1 MALKINLNAL
11 PWRAQLGLVAALCA
25 AGVGVFWYVYADPY
39 QTELNGR
46 RAELT
51 KTRAEIER
59 GQKVARRLP
68 EFRKGVDEL
77 QSQLEGL
84 RMQLPE
90 EQDVADL
97 LRRVQA
103 MATESRLTIRGFTPQ
118 AVTRKELHAEWP
130 IGLALEG
137 TYHDLGAFL
146 ERVSKFPR
154 IINVGNIKIESHENA
169 SSGATVVADCTAT
182 AFVLVKQADDK
193 DKDKAKD
200 AAAAKGKKKP
210 AKGKAE
216 KADKA

>member
-1 MALKINLNAL
+1 MALKIDLNAL
-11 PWRAQLGLVAALCA
+11 PWRAQLGLVAALSA
-25 AGVGVFWYVYADPY
+25 VGVGVFWYLYADPY
-39 QTELNGR
+39 RTELNAR
-46 RAELT
+46 RAERS

-68 EFRKGVDEL
+68 EFRKGVDSLEA
-77 QSQLEGL
+77 QLAGL

-154 IINVGNIKIESHENA
+154 IINVGNIKIESREA
-169 SSGATVVADCTAT
+169 SISGATVVADCTAT

-193 DKDKAKD
+193 EKAKEQ
-200 AAAAKGKKKP
+200 APKGKKKS
-210 AKGKAE
+210 AKSKS
-216 KADKA
+216 DKA

>member
-1 MALKINLNAL
+1 MALKIDLNAL
-11 PWRAQLGLVAALCA
+11 PWRAQLGLVAVLSAV
-25 AGVGVFWYVYADPY
+25 GVGVFWYLYADPY
-39 QTELNGR
+39 RTELNSR
-46 RAELT
+46 RAELS
-51 KTRAEIER
+51 KTRAEMER

-68 EFRKGVDEL
+68 EFRKGVDTLEA
-77 QSQLEGL
+77 QLAGL

-154 IINVGNIKIESHENA
+154 IINVGNIKIESREN
-169 SSGATVVADCTAT
+169 STSGATVVADCTAT
-182 AFVLVKQADDK
+182 AFVLIKQADDK
-193 DKDKAKD
+193 EKAKEP
-200 AAAAKGKKKP
+200 APKGKKKS
-210 AKGKAE
+210 AKSKS
-216 KADKA
+216 DKA

>member
-25 AGVGVFWYVYADPY
+25 VGVGVFWYVYADPY

-68 EFRKGVDEL
+68 EFRKGVETL
-77 QSQLEGL
+77 ESQLEGL

-103 MATESRLTIRGFTPQ
+103 MATDSRLIIRGFTPQ

-154 IINVGNIKIESHENA
+154 IINVGNIKIESRENSA
-169 SSGATVVADCTAT
+169 SGATVVADCTAT
-182 AFVLVKQADDK
+182 AFVLIKQADDK
-193 DKDKAKD
+193 EKAKEE
-200 AAAAKGKKKP
+200 APAKVKKKP
-210 AKGKAE
+210 AKSKS
-216 KADKA
+216 DKA